1 MHADFK
7 DTFLCVKINKQNS
20 KFLHSKHVADFRTE
34 TVDTH
39 ALVEVGE
46 QQQQHRE
53 RHRHAVGR
61 RKRHVTDDKQQVSR
75 LHTLAVSGG
84 SRCSLYSNNQFTNYR
99 TMLTDLHE
107 LRDFTTVQFHCLL
120 LLVWAAPWTHV
131 GRP

>member
-1 MHADFK
+1 MRKNAK
-7 DTFLCVKINKQNS
+7 KIAS
-20 KFLHSKHVADFRTE
+20 FYSKHVADFSNR
-34 TVDTH
+34 DCRH

-46 QQQQHRE
+46 QQQQHRK

-75 LHTLAVSGG
+75 LHTLAVGGG

-131 GRP
+131 DRP

>member
-7 DTFLCVKINKQNS
+7 DTFLCVKMNKKQQVSTLQTCCGFSNS
-20 KFLHSKHVADFRTE
+20 DCGGG
-34 TVDTH
+34 H

-75 LHTLAVSGG
+75 LHTLAVGGG

-131 GRP
+131 GRV